1 MNKVVIKHTFMLTP
15 VQQQRPRATR
25 YGRSIRLY
33 DPKAVKQF
41 KQAVAEEAMLT
52 YLNQPLSG
60 SLAVTL
66 VFYRPIQKSLSKA
79 EKQRRID
86 GRHLPV
92 VKPDLDNYIKSFLDA
107 LHGIYWQ
114 DDALITDIVASK
126 RYDRQPRIEIKV
138 NEITEDEN
146 A

>member
-1 MNKVVIKHTFMLTP
+1 MIKHTFMLTP
-15 VQQQRPRATR
+15 VQQQRPRATH

-41 KQAVAEEAMLT
+41 KQAIAEEAMLT
-52 YLNQPLSG
+52 YRHQPLSG
-60 SLAVTL
+60 SLAVAL
-66 VFYRPIQKSLSKA
+66 VFYRPVQQTLSKV

-86 GRHLPV
+86 GKHLPV

-107 LHGIYWQ
+107 LHSIYWQ

-126 RYDRQPRIEIKV
+126 RYGRQPRIEIEVK
-138 NEITEDEN
+138 EIEQG
-146 A
+146 

>member
-1 MNKVVIKHTFMLTP
+1 MLTP

-33 DPKAVKQF
+33 DPKVVKQF
-41 KQAVAEEAMLT
+41 KQTVAEKAMLT
-52 YLNQPLSG
+52 YRNQPLSG

-66 VFYRPIQKSLSKA
+66 VFYRPVQQSLSKV

-126 RYDRQPRIEIKV
+126 RYGRQPRIEIEVK
-138 NEITEDEN
+138 EIEQG
-146 A
+146 

>member
-1 MNKVVIKHTFMLTP
+1 MIKHTFMLTP

-41 KQAVAEEAMLT
+41 KQTVAEEAILT
-52 YLNQPLSG
+52 YRNQPLSG

-66 VFYRPIQKSLSKA
+66 VFYRPVQQSLSKV

-126 RYDRQPRIEIKV
+126 RYGRQPRIEIEVK
-138 NEITEDEN
+138 EIEQG
-146 A
+146 

>member
-1 MNKVVIKHTFMLTP
+1 MPVIRHIFMLAP
-15 VQQQRPRATR
+15 VQQQRPRATH
-25 YGRSIRLY
+25 YGQSIRLY

-52 YLNQPLSG
+52 YRHQPLSG
-60 SLAVTL
+60 SLTVTL
-66 VFYRPIQKSLSKA
+66 VFYRPVQQSLSKV

-126 RYDRQPRIEIKV
+126 RYGQQPRIEIEVK
-138 NEITEDEN
+138 EIEQG
-146 A
+146 

>member
-1 MNKVVIKHTFMLTP
+1 MIKHTFMLIP

-25 YGRSIRLY
+25 YGRSILLY

-52 YLNQPLSG
+52 YRNQPLSG

-66 VFYRPIQKSLSKA
+66 VFYRPVQQSLSKV

-126 RYDRQPRIEIKV
+126 RYGRQPRIEIEVK
-138 NEITEDEN
+138 EIEQR
-146 A
+146 

>member
-1 MNKVVIKHTFMLTP
+1 MIKHTFMLTP

-52 YLNQPLSG
+52 YRNQPLSG
-60 SLAVTL
+60 SLTVTL
-66 VFYRPIQKSLSKA
+66 VFYRPVQQSLSKV

-86 GRHLPV
+86 GKHLPV

-126 RYDRQPRIEIKV
+126 RYGRQPRIEIEVK
-138 NEITEDEN
+138 EIEQG
-146 A
+146 

>member
-1 MNKVVIKHTFMLTP
+1 
-15 VQQQRPRATR
+15 
-25 YGRSIRLY
+25 
-33 DPKAVKQF
+33 
-41 KQAVAEEAMLT
+41 MLT
-52 YLNQPLSG
+52 YRNQPLSG

-66 VFYRPIQKSLSKA
+66 VFYRPVQQSLSKV

-92 VKPDLDNYIKSFLDA
+92 VKPYLDNYIKSFLDA

-126 RYDRQPRIEIKV
+126 RYGRQPRIEIEVK
-138 NEITEDEN
+138 EIEQG
-146 A
+146 

>member
-1 MNKVVIKHTFMLTP
+1 MQDKAVIQHTFILEP
-15 VQQQRPRATR
+15 IQQQRPRATR
-25 YGRSIRLY
+25 FGKSIRLY
-33 DPKAVKQF
+33 DPKRVKQF
-41 KQAVAEEAMLT
+41 KQTIAEEAMLT
-52 YLNQPLSG
+52 YRGNPLTG

-66 VFYRPIQKSLSKA
+66 VFYRPVQQSLSKV

-114 DDALITDIVASK
+114 DDALITDLTASK
-126 RYDRQPRIEIKV
+126 RYGRQPRIEIEVK
-138 NEITEDEN
+138 EIEN
-146 A
+146 D

>member
-1 MNKVVIKHTFMLTP
+1 MIRHTFMLTP

-52 YLNQPLSG
+52 YRNQPLSG

-66 VFYRPIQKSLSKA
+66 VFYRPFYRPVQQSLSKV

-126 RYDRQPRIEIKV
+126 RYGRQPRIEIEVK
-138 NEITEDEN
+138 EIEQG
-146 A
+146 

>member
-1 MNKVVIKHTFMLTP
+1 MLTP

-52 YLNQPLSG
+52 YRHQPLSG

-66 VFYRPIQKSLSKA
+66 VFYRPVQQSLSKV
-79 EKQRRID
+79 EKQRRI
-86 GRHLPV
+86 GGVHLPV
-92 VKPDLDNYIKSFLDA
+92 GTPDLDNYIKSFLDA

-126 RYDRQPRIEIKV
+126 RYGRQPRIEIEVK
-138 NEITEDEN
+138 EIEQG
-146 A
+146 

>member
-1 MNKVVIKHTFMLTP
+1 MLTP

-52 YLNQPLSG
+52 YRNQPLSG

-66 VFYRPIQKSLSKA
+66 VFYRPFYRPVQQSLSKV

-126 RYDRQPRIEIKV
+126 RYGRQPRIEIEVK
-138 NEITEDEN
+138 EIEQG
-146 A
+146 

>member
-1 MNKVVIKHTFMLTP
+1 MIKHTFMLTP
-15 VQQQRPRATR
+15 VQQQRPRATH

-41 KQAVAEEAMLT
+41 KQAIAEEAMLT
-52 YLNQPLSG
+52 YRNQPLSG

-66 VFYRPIQKSLSKA
+66 VFYRPVQQSLSQV

-92 VKPDLDNYIKSFLDA
+92 VKPDLDNYIKSLLDA

-114 DDALITDIVASK
+114 DDALITDIVARK
-126 RYDRQPRIEIKV
+126 RYGRQPRIEIEVK
-138 NEITEDEN
+138 EIEQG
-146 A
+146 

>member
-1 MNKVVIKHTFMLTP
+1 MIKHTFMLTP

-41 KQAVAEEAMLT
+41 KQAVAEEAMFT
-52 YLNQPLSG
+52 YRSQPLSG

-66 VFYRPIQKSLSKA
+66 VFYRPVQQSLSKV

-86 GRHLPV
+86 GRRLPV

-126 RYDRQPRIEIKV
+126 RYGRQPRIEIEVK
-138 NEITEDEN
+138 EIEQG
-146 A
+146 